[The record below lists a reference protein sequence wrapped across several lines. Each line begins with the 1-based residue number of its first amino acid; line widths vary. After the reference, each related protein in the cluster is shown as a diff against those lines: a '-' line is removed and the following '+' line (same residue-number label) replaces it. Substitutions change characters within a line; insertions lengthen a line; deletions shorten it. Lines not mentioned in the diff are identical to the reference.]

1 MRGVRGETQMVL
13 VDLIKNPTI
22 DNGLVAAQV
31 RNFLLSPAARNDTL
45 VQLQRVP
52 AIDWWLLC
60 CHLVR
65 IWDQCTGV
73 LQPGDGQQNNG
84 PMPPINAFY
93 SLLKL
98 SKWECSSI
106 QKRLLK
112 LCWKVKRKGNIFIC
126 TASLLPLLYTGPG
139 NIVADCERDITHHI

>member
-1 MRGVRGETQMVL
+1 M
-13 VDLIKNPTI
+13 
-22 DNGLVAAQV
+22 
-31 RNFLLSPAARNDTL
+31 SPCQNMGP
-45 VQLQRVP
+45 VQWPPVP
-52 AIDWWLLC
+52 
-60 CHLVR
+60 
-65 IWDQCTGV
+65 V

-112 LCWKVKRKGNIFIC
+112 LCWKVKRKGNIYLHCIAAAA
-126 TASLLPLLYTGPG
+126 TAIHWTC
-139 NIVADCERDITHHI
+139 NIVTGCDRDITHHISVIVIIDVTHSSVPCTGQWLVVLQKVPSEFYPKVCNHGEGPY